1 LAYEHLSGPFNIT
14 APSPVTNAEWTVLL
28 SRLLR
33 RPAFFHLPAWLLRL
47 VLGEM
52 ADQLLLTSTRAI
64 PYRLQDSGFTFQ
76 DGILEPAL
84 RRMLDSAPTTR

>member
-1 LAYEHLSGPFNIT
+1 
-14 APSPVTNAEWTVLL
+14 
-28 SRLLR
+28 
-33 RPAFFHLPAWLLRL
+33 LLRL